1 MGGVN
6 SPPFREANMKLTN
19 GKKTIERSQID
30 YEKNKK
36 IWELRGWKPVEDK
49 PKVDKVEKPKKKKD
63 K

>member
-1 MGGVN
+1 
-6 SPPFREANMKLTN
+6 MKLTN
-19 GKKTIERSQID
+19 GKKIIERPQTD
-30 YEKNKK
+30 YEKNQK

>member
-1 MGGVN
+1 
-6 SPPFREANMKLTN
+6 MKLTN
-19 GKKTIERSQID
+19 GKKIIERPQVD
-30 YEKNKK
+30 YEKNKS

>member
-1 MGGVN
+1 MGLI
-6 SPPFREANMKLTN
+6 PHLFRKEYYETYQWKKIIDRPLT
-19 GKKTIERSQID
+19 D
-30 YEKNKK
+30 YEKNKN